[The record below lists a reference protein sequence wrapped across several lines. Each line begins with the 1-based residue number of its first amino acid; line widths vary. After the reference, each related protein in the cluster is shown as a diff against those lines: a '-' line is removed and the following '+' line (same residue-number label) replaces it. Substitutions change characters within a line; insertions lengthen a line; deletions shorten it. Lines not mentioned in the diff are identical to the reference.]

1 VIQQLKWINKADG
14 VDDSALKNMFEKNH
28 HRLES
33 EYNKSL
39 AHNGGG
45 TSLKKGLTLRGNLIY
60 QANELSKRQLS

>member
-45 TSLKKGLTLRGNLIY
+45 TSLKKAL
-60 QANELSKRQLS
+60 